1 MEELAFR
8 LLEKRHERLP
18 KTGPHIACLSEVNVF
33 RLASFS
39 ILCPNFRTIFYLI
52 LSSELFFF
60 LFCLVFVL
68 FCLFKE
74 MVTFKN

>member
-18 KTGPHIACLSEVNVF
+18 KTGPPIACLSEVNVF

-39 ILCPNFRTIFYLI
+39 IPCPNFRTIFFLI
-52 LSSELFFF
+52 LSSELFSCFVLS
-60 LFCLVFVL
+60 LFCFA
-68 FCLFKE
+68 FFKE